1 MAASRRGRRRR
12 WIARTFQHVLV
23 ILIALRETSEE
34 KKNSE
39 KNGGVDDWP
48 DPGKFRLG
56 NNFGSREAGGLG
68 NSTVK
73 VRKSRGLLVKNNIAH
88 LFCPRMR
95 QIRSPARRTG
105 VAPASWDLG
114 TSVSTVS
121 REKSKVWIV

>member
-23 ILIALRETSEE
+23 ILIALRESEE
-34 KKNSE
+34 KENSEE

-73 VRKSRGLLVKNNIAH
+73 VRKSGGLHLNKNR
-88 LFCPRMR
+88 LC
-95 QIRSPARRTG
+95 
-105 VAPASWDLG
+105 
-114 TSVSTVS
+114 
-121 REKSKVWIV
+121 SKTCGIDKIFKFK